1 MLQNI
6 LIILLRFL
14 LVVADKYFIDRNILD
29 KLYKNFYKNIT
40 SLEKKLLLKSN
51 CRVLGSIYFQ

>member
-29 KLYKNFYKNIT
+29 GCKLYALRIR
-40 SLEKKLLLKSN
+40 SREVLLLPTAVAY
-51 CRVLGSIYFQ
+51 VLQINL